1 MPKQHMNFIKKAQ
14 NSQNQKYWDFPMS
27 GNTVV
32 CLQTQ
37 LVPII
42 HRGQLCVDSIYT
54 PSDMNFQAILMP
66 KVILAN

>member
-1 MPKQHMNFIKKAQ
+1 
-14 NSQNQKYWDFPMS
+14 MS

-37 LVPII
+37 LGPII

-66 KVILAN
+66 KVILAKFTHLEHSYLKYALVN